1 MSCGDFMI
9 QALGVRLRQ
18 YMTSLTGLVLVAAC
32 LRLIIIPLT
41 TGLDYDIVSY
51 HIQAQSVFTHQNI
64 YLLTNRYPY
73 PPVWIWWTALA
84 QLLANT
90 TPLPFVWI
98 IKVPALLGDC
108 LIVALLRR
116 QQSAKAALFYAVNP
130 VSILVTGGHGQ
141 FDGLVIALVV
151 LAWVCWR
158 SQRASRPY
166 WAALALGGA
175 IALKGYPILLLPALL
190 AKMTSNRQRL
200 LATGLALLPL
210 LLSIL
215 IYSAFF
221 GLEGAMI
228 TRVLI
233 YNSPLNFGWALY
245 VPFLMNAFWPAG
257 FPLVMLALAVFARA
271 IIILLAWRFPFR
283 RPDWPLERHWL
294 VVLLGLY
301 VLSPGISAQY
311 LLWALPFL
319 AIIDLPWGWRY
330 TLGSVLALWLFYVA
344 MYPGATPWGTDLRS
358 FHPALWFQGFVIVNV
373 LWWLFCLLLWRR
385 LLRPEQ
391 PIPGTAEKHSP
402 GAREHLPAPL
412 PG

>member
-1 MSCGDFMI
+1 M
-9 QALGVRLRQ
+9 LGARLYQ
-18 YMTSLTGLVLVAAC
+18 SITSFTGLVLLAAC

-73 PPVWIWWTALA
+73 PPVWVWWTALA
-84 QLLANT
+84 QWAASI
-90 TPLPFVWI
+90 TPLPFVWL

-116 QQSAKAALFYAVNP
+116 YQGVKAALFYALNP

-141 FDGLVIALVV
+141 FDGMVIALVV

-158 SQRASRPY
+158 SPQASRPY
-166 WAALALGGA
+166 RAALALGGA
-175 IALKGYPILLLPALL
+175 IALKGYPILFLPALL
-190 AKMTSNRQRL
+190 AKMASNRQRL

-210 LLSIL
+210 LLAVL
-215 IYSAFF
+215 IYGAFF

-228 TRVLI
+228 TRILT

-257 FPLVMLALAVFARA
+257 FPPVMLALAVLARA
-271 IIILLAWRFPFR
+271 IIVLLACHFPFR
-283 RPDWPLERHWL
+283 RPEWPLERHWL
-294 VVLLGLY
+294 VMLVGFY
-301 VLSPGISAQY
+301 VLAPGISAQY
-311 LLWALPFL
+311 LLWVLPFL
-319 AIIDLPWGWRY
+319 ALIDLAWGWRY
-330 TLGSVLALWLFYVA
+330 TLFSVLALWTFYVA
-344 MYPGATPWGTDLRS
+344 VYPGATPWGPALRS
-358 FHPALWFQGFVIVNV
+358 FQPALWFQGFVIVNL

-391 PIPGTAEKHSP
+391 QLPGTEEKHRLS
-402 GAREHLPAPL
+402 AREPLQARL